1 VSIALYRLLAGT
13 ITASL
18 LLADAPAGDQLPYSQ
33 NHVVPVAF
41 NVQGARTVGKVAAQ
55 AETDSLSRRVTRSLI
70 GCRLNVR
77 GTRVE
82 LRNKKNESWG
92 KRFDTP
98 LLGQQTYDTK
108 SKEFWLDFRTDPADL
123 SLPRYVNAANV
134 EIGTILA
141 ANATHVY
148 FNYAGTWFDLMR
160 AGSST
165 SF

>member
-1 VSIALYRLLAGT
+1 MHVLVVGIVT
-13 ITASL
+13 VSL
-18 LLADAPAGDQLPYSQ
+18 LLADAPAGDRLPYCQ
-33 NHVVPVAF
+33 NRVTPVTF
-41 NVQGARTVGKVAAQ
+41 DVQGSWTVGSVVAQ
-55 AETDSLSRRVTRSLI
+55 AETDSLSPLVTRSLI
-70 GCRLNVR
+70 GCRLNVQ

-108 SKEFWLDFRTDPADL
+108 SREFWLDFRTDPEDL

-141 ANATHVY
+141 ADATQVY
-148 FNYAGTWFDLMR
+148 FNYAGTWFNLTR
-160 AGSST
+160 TGSSST
-165 SF
+165 SSL